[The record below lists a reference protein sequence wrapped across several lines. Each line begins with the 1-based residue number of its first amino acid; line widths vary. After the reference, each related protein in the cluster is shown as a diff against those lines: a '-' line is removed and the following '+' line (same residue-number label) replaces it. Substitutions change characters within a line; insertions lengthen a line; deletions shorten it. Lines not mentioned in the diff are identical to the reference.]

1 MYGKVGSGLGGVF
14 IDILVTEL
22 VELFIELITELAV

>member
-1 MYGKVGSGLGGVF
+1 MYGKVGSGLAGVF